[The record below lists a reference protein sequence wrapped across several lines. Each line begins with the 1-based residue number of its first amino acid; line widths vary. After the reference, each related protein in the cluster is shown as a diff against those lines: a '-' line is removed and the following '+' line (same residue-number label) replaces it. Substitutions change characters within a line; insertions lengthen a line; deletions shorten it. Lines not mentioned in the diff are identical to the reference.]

1 MDKENEPQWREYF
14 VTIILLIINIIAFII
29 CSQTGE
35 VVYNV
40 GSMNAESVF
49 IDHEYYRLITAMFL
63 HGDIEHIVSNMIFL
77 VGIGQM
83 VECAIGHVRFIILY
97 MLSGLGASICSMLY
111 SATSGNLYSS
121 VGASGAV
128 FGLIGALLILVIVHN
143 GRFGYVSIRR
153 LLLAIVYMI
162 YSGISTQYVDNAAH
176 IGGLICGI
184 FIMALYNFI
193 SVNKKQKHMGGYGD

>member
-1 MDKENEPQWREYF
+1 MGKENEPQWREYF